1 MSTSDTAIT
10 TLTDTTITTDATTVL
25 ASTNTPLTSTT
36 EAPMTTTTDE
46 ATTSVSDITATSH
59 ETTNVATR
67 INTDA
72 TTLASTIT
80 SPTSTTEA
88 PTSMTT
94 DEATTSVSDT
104 TATTNETTNV
114 ATRITTDATI
124 MLASTT
130 TPPKTTTDAATTSLT
145 DNTTTTEGT
154 TTLASTTT
162 PPKST
167 TDTTVLGKTSLPLMN
182 RTGSALV
189 ASKLLFKSSSPVPS
203 ETQVLNVINT
213 LLKSRES
220 QINKSVQV
228 LNVTYNNIT
237 ATSYTIIF
245 TFNLININIPE
256 DPELKNNTYQHLQ
269 NVINNMLNTLLN
281 EPGSEDFEA
290 KSSTFTC
297 TENHI
302 EGSMEYIF
310 NNKNQ
315 PTIFLKQLNLQSS
328 LITTTHA
335 TPGISKITKE
345 TATLNGRVIFDI
357 RLNFMTRG
365 PMPSESDVL
374 GLVDSLL
381 VPHLRPKQHT
391 AQTLIDPVSYVNA
404 SYEKTADN
412 ACALKFGFEINN
424 PSMAEKLK
432 LRDGNYTF
440 IENSIQRKLNQI
452 LCDSDTSV
460 EFYKVNFVNNSMEV
474 IAIVDYVFLQQDIK
488 SPSVFIQELLKL
500 MNKTITITTP
510 AARGTSFYPTSTQ
523 TSDTGKTSL
532 PLMNRTGS
540 ALVASKL
547 LFRSSSPVPSETQVL
562 NVINTLL
569 KSRKSQLN
577 KSVQVLNVTYNNIT
591 ATSYAVIFTL
601 NLINISIPE
610 DPELKNNTYQLLQ
623 NVINNVVRI
632 YSSPNERKQRLG
644 SIQIS
649 HSYDDYLNTLLNE
662 PGSKDFE
669 AVSSTFTC
677 TDNHIE
683 GSMEYIFNNKDQP
696 TILLKELNLQ
706 NSLITT
712 TLATPGISKTTK
724 ETTALIGRVI
734 FEIRLNFIPRG
745 PMPSESD
752 VLELVDSLLA
762 PHLRPKQ
769 HTAQTPIDPVSYV
782 NASYEK
788 TAGNSCALK
797 FGNNSME
804 VIAFVDYVVLQQ
816 DIKSP
821 SVFIHE
827 LLKLMN
833 KTITTTTPAKGGTTF
848 ISTVLNTTITN
859 YSTSAALVEATST
872 QTSDIGKTS
881 LPSMNRTGSAL
892 VSSKLLF
899 RSSSP
904 VPSETQVLNVIN
916 SLLKSR
922 KSQLNKSVQV
932 LNVTYNNITATS
944 YAVIFTLNLINI
956 NIPEDPE
963 LKNNTY
969 QHLQNVISNMLNKLL
984 NEPGSK
990 DFEAVSSTF
999 TCTENHIEG
1008 SMEYIFNKDQ
1018 PTIFLKELNIQSS
1031 MIGRVIFDIRLN
1043 FMTRGPIPSE
1053 SDVLELVN
1061 SLLVPHLRPKQDTA
1075 QMPIDP
1081 VSYVNASYE
1090 KTADNACAL
1099 KFGFEINNP
1108 SMAEKLELRDGNYT
1122 FIENSIKRKLN
1133 QILSDSDISV
1143 EFDKANFVNNSM
1155 EVIAFVDYV
1164 FLQQDIKSPS
1174 VFIQKLLK
1182 LMNGPVPSE
1191 AKILQLANSLLAARL
1206 RSTQNLRAHIL
1217 ATPVSFV
1224 NVHYTKISDMS
1235 YDLNFEFEI
1244 SNVTI
1249 PDRSE
1254 LRGSTY
1260 KLIQDTINKLLNDI
1274 LSDSTATPIV
1284 FKDANFTINSTTI
1297 QAKVQYI
1304 FSESDIQKP
1313 STFLQALIVVNSENI
1328 TTTTPAAT
1336 RTTFYPTV
1344 LNTKIINNSTS
1355 AAWVVAIIV
1364 PCAIAIMLIPCWI
1377 LLCVMFALWLLFS
1390 IEKTVVEKTVVQKT
1404 VIQCTIP
1411 HSKQL
1416 FLENLRHI

>member
-1 MSTSDTAIT
+1 
-10 TLTDTTITTDATTVL
+10 
-25 ASTNTPLTSTT
+25 
-36 EAPMTTTTDE
+36 
-46 ATTSVSDITATSH
+46 
-59 ETTNVATR
+59 
-67 INTDA
+67 
-72 TTLASTIT
+72 
-80 SPTSTTEA
+80 
-88 PTSMTT
+88 
-94 DEATTSVSDT
+94 
-104 TATTNETTNV
+104 
-114 ATRITTDATI
+114 
-124 MLASTT
+124 
-130 TPPKTTTDAATTSLT
+130 
-145 DNTTTTEGT
+145 
-154 TTLASTTT
+154 
-162 PPKST
+162 
-167 TDTTVLGKTSLPLMN
+167 
-182 RTGSALV
+182 
-189 ASKLLFKSSSPVPS
+189 
-203 ETQVLNVINT
+203 
-213 LLKSRES
+213 
-220 QINKSVQV
+220 
-228 LNVTYNNIT
+228 
-237 ATSYTIIF
+237 
-245 TFNLININIPE
+245 
-256 DPELKNNTYQHLQ
+256 
-269 NVINNMLNTLLN
+269 
-281 EPGSEDFEA
+281 
-290 KSSTFTC
+290 
-297 TENHI
+297 
-302 EGSMEYIF
+302 
-310 NNKNQ
+310 
-315 PTIFLKQLNLQSS
+315 
-328 LITTTHA
+328 
-335 TPGISKITKE
+335 
-345 TATLNGRVIFDI
+345 
-357 RLNFMTRG
+357 
-365 PMPSESDVL
+365 MPSESDVL

-391 AQTLIDPVSYVNA
+391 AQTPIDPVSYVNA

-623 NVINNVVRI
+623 NVINNV
-632 YSSPNERKQRLG
+632 
-644 SIQIS
+644 
-649 HSYDDYLNTLLNE
+649 LNTLLNE

-696 TILLKELNLQ
+696 TTFLKELNLQ
-706 NSLITT
+706 SSLITT

-788 TAGNSCALK
+788 TAENSCALK
-797 FGNNSME
+797 FGFEINNPSMAEKLELRDGNYTFIENSIKRKLNQILSDSDTSVEFNKANFVNNSMEVIAFVDYVVLQQDIKSPSVFIHELLKLMNKTITTTTPAKGGTTFISTVLNTTITNYSTSAALVEATSTQTSDIGKTSLPSMNRTGSALVASKLLFRSSSPVPSETQVLNVINSLLKSRESQLNKSVQVLNVTYNNITATSYAVIFTLNLININIPEDPELKNNTYQHLQNVINNMLNKLLNEPGSKDFEAKSSTFTIGRVIFEIRLNFIPRGPMPSESDVLELVDSLLAPHLRPKQHTAQTPIDPVSYVNASYEKTAENSCALKFGFEINNPSMAEKLELRDGNYTFIENSIKRKLNQILSDSDTSVEFNKANFVNNSME

-984 NEPGSK
+984 NETGSK

-1031 MIGRVIFDIRLN
+1031 LITTTLATPGISKTTKDTTTLIGRVIFDIRLN

-1182 LMNGPVPSE
+1182 LMNE
-1191 AKILQLANSLLAARL
+1191 
-1206 RSTQNLRAHIL
+1206 
-1217 ATPVSFV
+1217 
-1224 NVHYTKISDMS
+1224 ISDMS

-1377 LLCVMFALWLLFS
+1377 LLCVNEKKWVDS
-1390 IEKTVVEKTVVQKT
+1390 ILSNPKM
-1404 VIQCTIP
+1404 
-1411 HSKQL
+1411 
-1416 FLENLRHI
+1416 